1 VKIERNNF
9 SDPIKELKNFFHTIK
24 ELSSVSKVKII
35 LSELNQETLTEILI
49 ENYSEKNIKGTL
61 ELSVEK
67 LVFWNCG
74 FMKVKFDGNPLAEL
88 YDIKEAECKKIDGVQ
103 TLNMPS
109 ICTPIPSK
117 KKAIQTLG
125 PKRIAS

>member
-49 ENYSEKNIKGTL
+49 ENHSRKNIKGTL
-61 ELSVEK
+61 E
-67 LVFWNCG
+67 F
-74 FMKVKFDGNPLAEL
+74 
-88 YDIKEAECKKIDGVQ
+88 
-103 TLNMPS
+103 
-109 ICTPIPSK
+109 
-117 KKAIQTLG
+117 
-125 PKRIAS
+125 